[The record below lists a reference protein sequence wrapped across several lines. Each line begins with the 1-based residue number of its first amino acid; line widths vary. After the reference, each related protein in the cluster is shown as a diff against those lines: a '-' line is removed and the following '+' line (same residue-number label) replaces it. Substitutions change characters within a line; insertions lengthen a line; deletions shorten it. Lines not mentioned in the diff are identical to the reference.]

1 MSAHRVSSWFALVIA
16 ATLLSGC
23 ATLPRVDFSASEQ
36 ALAQPIGFRDVRFS
50 EESPDL
56 GAAVE
61 RALHPDEHGEV
72 RVLAMSGGGA
82 NGAYGA
88 GLLYNWIRSGRMPKF
103 QLVTGVS
110 TGALGAP
117 FAFVGAGWEERLK
130 SSFLENKVRGLL
142 RGRGVLSLITP
153 GVFSRAPLDDLVRS
167 YVTDDLLAAVAVEH
181 RKGRR
186 LLVATT
192 NLDTEQFIVWDM
204 GAIAA
209 QGGASAK
216 ELFAEVLIAS
226 ASVPGVYPPTL
237 IPVENGERRFE
248 EMHVDGQT
256 VRAFFAIPSRL
267 LLANRNFGALDRA
280 DYYVVINGRLDSLFQ
295 VTPVSALPI
304 IGRSFDTA
312 ARASVRQTVLSTAEF
327 CKQRGCH
334 LLLSSLPK
342 SERDDPIDFSAAHI
356 NSLFRAG
363 QAAMSSGAAWRSDL
377 LTF

>member
-16 ATLLSGC
+16 ASLLSGC

-50 EESPDL
+50 EESTDL

>member
-1 MSAHRVSSWFALVIA
+1 MLAHRVSSWFALVIA

-192 NLDTEQFIVWDM
+192 NLDTEQVIVWDM

>member
-1 MSAHRVSSWFALVIA
+1 MSSSRRTFWIALAV
-16 ATLLSGC
+16 ATSFLSGC

-36 ALAQPIGFRDVRFS
+36 ALAQPAGFHDVRFS

-61 RALHPDEHGEV
+61 RALRPDEHGDV

-117 FAFVGAGWEERLK
+117 FAFVGAGWEDRLK

-181 RKGRR
+181 GKGRR

-209 QGGASAK
+209 HGGASAK
-216 ELFAEVLIAS
+216 ELFAQVLIAS

-237 IPVENGERRFE
+237 IPVESGERRFE

-267 LLANRNFGALDRA
+267 LVANRNTGALDRA

-327 CKQRGCH
+327 CKQHGCH

-342 SERDDPIDFSAAHI
+342 SERDDPLDFSAAHI

-363 QAAMSSGAAWRSDL
+363 QAAMSAGAAWRSDL
-377 LTF
+377 QAF

>member
-16 ATLLSGC
+16 ASLLSGC

-342 SERDDPIDFSAAHI
+342 SERDDPIDFSASHI

>member
-1 MSAHRVSSWFALVIA
+1 MLAHRVSSWFALVIA

-153 GVFSRAPLDDLVRS
+153 GVFCRAPLDDLVRS
-167 YVTDDLLAAVAVEH
+167 YVTDDLLAAVGVVRAV
-181 RKGRR
+181 
-186 LLVATT
+186 
-192 NLDTEQFIVWDM
+192 
-204 GAIAA
+204 
-209 QGGASAK
+209 AS
-216 ELFAEVLIAS
+216 S
-226 ASVPGVYPPTL
+226 CSVPGVYPPTL

>member
-1 MSAHRVSSWFALVIA
+1 
-16 ATLLSGC
+16 
-23 ATLPRVDFSASEQ
+23 
-36 ALAQPIGFRDVRFS
+36 
-50 EESPDL
+50 
-56 GAAVE
+56 
-61 RALHPDEHGEV
+61 
-72 RVLAMSGGGA
+72 
-82 NGAYGA
+82 
-88 GLLYNWIRSGRMPKF
+88 MPKF

>member
-1 MSAHRVSSWFALVIA
+1 MLAHRVSSWFALVIA

>member
-1 MSAHRVSSWFALVIA
+1 MSSARSTGLIALIA
-16 ATLLSGC
+16 ALSLLSGC
-23 ATLPRVDFSASEQ
+23 ATLPRGEFSAQEQ
-36 ALAQPIGFRDVRFS
+36 AMAQPTGFHDVRFS
-50 EESPDL
+50 EESPEL

-88 GLLYNWIRSGRMPKF
+88 GLVYGWMKSGRMPKF

-110 TGALGAP
+110 TGALSAP

-130 SSFLENKVRGLL
+130 SAFLENKVRGLL
-142 RGRGVLSLITP
+142 RGRGLLSLLTP

-167 YVTDDLLAAVAVEH
+167 YVTDDLLAAVASEH
-181 RKGRR
+181 AKGRR

-192 NLDTEQFIVWDM
+192 NLDTEQFIIWDM

-209 QGGASAK
+209 QGGPTAK
-216 ELFAEVLIAS
+216 DLFAQVLIAS
-226 ASVPGVYPPTL
+226 ASLPGVYPPTL
-237 IPVENGERRFE
+237 IPVEHGSRRFE

-256 VRAFFAIPSRL
+256 VRAFFTIPSRL
-267 LLANRNFGALDRA
+267 LLTSPNTGVLDRA
-280 DYYVVINGRLDSLFQ
+280 DYYVVINGRLQSLFQ
-295 VTPVSALPI
+295 ITPLSALPI

-312 ARASVRQTVLSTAEF
+312 ARASVRQTVLSTVEF
-327 CKQRGCH
+327 CRRRGCR
-334 LLLSSLPK
+334 LKLASLPN
-342 SERDDPIDFSAAHI
+342 SERDDPLDFSAAHI

-363 QAAMSSGAAWRSDL
+363 QSAVSTGAAWRSDDQAY
-377 LTF
+377 

>member
-16 ATLLSGC
+16 ASLLSGC

>member
-16 ATLLSGC
+16 ASLLSGC

-192 NLDTEQFIVWDM
+192 HLDTEQFIVWDM

-295 VTPVSALPI
+295 VTPVSALHI